1 MDNRTLTDI
10 YNEIKKRPTPA
21 ADFVRELCET
31 THRSE
36 ITVRNWVTGKCRP
49 DINVQKVIA
58 LHLHSEVDVLFPLNG
73 NDHDNG

>member
-1 MDNRTLTDI
+1 MDNKTLTDI
-10 YNEIKKRPTPA
+10 YSEIKKRPTPA

-36 ITVRNWVTGKCRP
+36 ITVRNWVPGKCRP

-58 LHLHSEVDVLFPLNG
+58 LHLHSEVDVLFPLKRQ
-73 NDHDNG
+73 